1 MQLLFSISIKLLIIL
16 LTILIKKTS
25 ESNIKNSSITFE
37 TDSTVIEL
45 TDLNLLT
52 AIETFPI
59 AIILYYVP
67 WSVQYQ
73 AILPEYLKASLF
85 LKEQENNNITLFK
98 FDCDLYSFYCAEINI
113 NNFPT
118 IIVFENSVGKF
129 KYLYEIND
137 YKIFIEKIKKN
148 LMGNIIHFNSI
159 KEVYEY
165 SKLYKILLINTF
177 NEKSNQT
184 LVFNDFAQ
192 KFKYKDQ
199 IEFISCVKCDF
210 DFKKNQNEIKN
221 DKNKSNNIFLLTKS
235 IFTNIHNLNNFENI
249 SFKILADFIY
259 KNSIEIF
266 EDLNDFGINCIK
278 ETNQSMLFIINDTI
292 SDKILNEYKS
302 VSKKFFNKFYFF
314 KIDRKNIFF
323 NSIINKFD
331 IKKIPAV
338 YIYNRN
344 KNKFY
349 KNEISNNNNIS
360 YENFIKLYL
369 KGNLQKEL
377 KSEKNNSYS
386 TNTNLPYKI
395 LIGSEFDK
403 NVLNSK
409 IDFVFVLFFSFDI
422 ECFECRLMLKI
433 FYDLSNN
440 FRPLIN
446 IVDFYVMN
454 TDKNEIYLD
463 IETIPSVYAF
473 YKKKIIYK
481 YDGDFNKKEIFK
493 WVKYLIKIN
502 SDYEQKPIV

>member
-1 MQLLFSISIKLLIIL
+1 MQLLFSLKILIIL
-16 LTILIKKTS
+16 IAILIKKTDS
-25 ESNIKNSSITFE
+25 KFQNFSISFE

-45 TDLNLLT
+45 TDLNLLA
-52 AIETFPI
+52 AIELFPI

-67 WSVQYQ
+67 WSIQYQ

-98 FDCDLYSFYCAEINI
+98 FDCDLYSYYCSEINI
-113 NNFPT
+113 NYFPT
-118 IIVFENSVGKF
+118 IIVFENSEGKF
-129 KYLYEIND
+129 KYLDEIND
-137 YKIFIEKIKKN
+137 YKYFIEKIKKN

-165 SKLYKILLINTF
+165 SKSYKILLINTF
-177 NEKSNQT
+177 NESSNET
-184 LVFNDFAQ
+184 LVFNNFAQ

-199 IEFISCVKCDF
+199 IEFISCEKCDF
-210 DFKKNQNEIKN
+210 EFKKHS
-221 DKNKSNNIFLLTKS
+221 KNKNNNKNIFLLTKS
-235 IFTNIHNLNNFENI
+235 IFKETNIHNLKYFNNI
-249 SFKILADFIY
+249 SFEILTDFIY

-266 EDLNDFGINCIK
+266 DDLNDFGINLIK
-278 ETNQSMLFIINDTI
+278 ETNRTMLFIINETI

-302 VSKKFFNKFYFF
+302 VSKKYFNKFYFF

-331 IKKIPAV
+331 IKKIPSI
-338 YIYNRN
+338 YIYNRY

-349 KNEISNNNNIS
+349 KNEININNNIT

-386 TNTNLPYKI
+386 ANTNLPYKI
-395 LIGSEFDK
+395 LIGSEFEK
-403 NVLNSK
+403 NVLNSQ
-409 IDFVFVLFFSFDI
+409 IDLVFVLFFSFDI

-433 FYDLSNN
+433 FYELSNN

-454 TDKNEIYLD
+454 TDKNEIQID
-463 IETIPSVYAF
+463 IETIPAVYAF
-473 YKKKIIYK
+473 YKKNIIYK
-481 YDGDFNKKEIFK
+481 YEGDFNKKALFK
-493 WVKYLIKIN
+493 WIKYLIKIN
-502 SDYEQKPIV
+502 SDYEEKPIV

>member
-165 SKLYKILLINTF
+165 SKSYKILLINTF
-177 NEKSNQT
+177 NESSNET
-184 LVFNDFAQ
+184 LVFNNFAQ

-199 IEFISCVKCDF
+199 IEFISCEKCDF
-210 DFKKNQNEIKN
+210 EFKKHS
-221 DKNKSNNIFLLTKS
+221 KNKNNNKNIFLLTKS
-235 IFTNIHNLNNFENI
+235 IFKETNIHNLKYFNNI
-249 SFKILADFIY
+249 SFEILTDFIY

-266 EDLNDFGINCIK
+266 DDLNDFGINLIK
-278 ETNQSMLFIINDTI
+278 ETNRTMLFIINETI
-292 SDKILNEYKS
+292 SNKILNEYKS
-302 VSKKFFNKFYFF
+302 VSKKYFNKFYFF

-323 NSIINKFD
+323 NSIVNKFD
-331 IKKIPAV
+331 IKKIPSI
-338 YIYNRN
+338 YIYNRY

-349 KNEISNNNNIS
+349 KNEINNNNNIT

-369 KGNLQKEL
+369 KGKLLKEL
-377 KSEKNNSYS
+377 KSEK
-386 TNTNLPYKI
+386 I
-395 LIGSEFDK
+395 IH
-403 NVLNSK
+403 
-409 IDFVFVLFFSFDI
+409 IQQ
-422 ECFECRLMLKI
+422 
-433 FYDLSNN
+433 
-440 FRPLIN
+440 
-446 IVDFYVMN
+446 
-454 TDKNEIYLD
+454 
-463 IETIPSVYAF
+463 TI
-473 YKKKIIYK
+473 IC
-481 YDGDFNKKEIFK
+481 
-493 WVKYLIKIN
+493 LIKF
-502 SDYEQKPIV
+502 